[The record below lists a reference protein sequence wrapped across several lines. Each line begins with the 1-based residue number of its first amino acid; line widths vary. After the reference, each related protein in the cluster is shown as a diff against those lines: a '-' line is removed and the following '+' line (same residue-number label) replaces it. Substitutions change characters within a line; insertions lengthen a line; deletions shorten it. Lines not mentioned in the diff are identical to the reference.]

1 MFNKTIF
8 FNQSAGIGDIFFLIK
23 ASTIICNLGYNIVWP
38 LKKEI
43 FYIKDYL
50 ITHKNLT
57 FIKEGDNFNFS
68 GDYIIID
75 FQNADKIF
83 DGSLLIAKYKLLKN
97 YGLDID
103 YKDWNKYL
111 ILKRN
116 IEKENDL
123 FYNVLNLK
131 DGEEYAVYNRHYG
144 TPPYVNKKN
153 NMKTSMLKKVE
164 INIKDNFTVFDWLKV
179 IENASE
185 IHIVDSSLT
194 YLIENL
200 TLKAKD
206 DKLHLYSRYTEEVGN
221 PKWFHAADLFKKQWF
236 YEDL

>member
-131 DGEEYAVYNRHYG
+131 DGEEYLI
-144 TPPYVNKKN
+144 KN
-153 NMKTSMLKKVE
+153 CIRSKNIIHNIETNSNLKIIEMKIMP
-164 INIKDNFTVFDWLKV
+164 NFSFFDWSKV
-179 IENASE
+179 IENAKE
-185 IHIVDSSLT
+185 IWTIDT
-194 YLIENL
+194 AINYLIEVL
-200 TLKAKD
+200 DTKAD
-206 DKLHLYSRYTEEVGN
+206 RLVVYPRHEDNT
-221 PKWFHAADLFKKQWF
+221 KKALQHIW
-236 YEDL
+236 YKNWEWK